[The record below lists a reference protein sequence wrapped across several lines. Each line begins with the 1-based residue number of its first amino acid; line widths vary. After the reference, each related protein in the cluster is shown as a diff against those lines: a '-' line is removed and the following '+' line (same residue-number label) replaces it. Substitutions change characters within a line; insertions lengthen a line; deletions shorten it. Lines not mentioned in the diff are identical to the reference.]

1 LAAQYDPLRLFFGA
15 RRRLAFLGG
24 FCTGKMMTEEL
35 ENLRKK
41 LIFRSWHRGTREM
54 DLMMGKFATA
64 VVPSYG
70 PEQLRAYE
78 ALMHEN
84 DPDIYN
90 WITKQEAPHVDIQTN
105 TALIELIAFYNK
117 T

>member
-1 LAAQYDPLRLFFGA
+1 MDDH
-15 RRRLAFLGG
+15 
-24 FCTGKMMTEEL
+24 L
-35 ENLRKK
+35 EHFRKK

-54 DLMMGKFATA
+54 DLMMGKFADA
-64 VVPSYG
+64 QLPGYG
-70 PEQLRAYE
+70 AEQLQAYE

-90 WITKQEAPHVDIQTN
+90 WITLQETLPDYIQSN
-105 TALIELIAFYNK
+105 SALRELIAFYNK

>member
-1 LAAQYDPLRLFFGA
+1 
-15 RRRLAFLGG
+15 
-24 FCTGKMMTEEL
+24 MTEAL

-54 DLMMGKFATA
+54 DLMMGKFADATL
-64 VVPSYG
+64 PSYDAT
-70 PEQLRAYE
+70 QLQAYE

-90 WITKQEAPHVDIQTN
+90 WITLQEALPEAVQN
-105 TALIELIAFYNK
+105 NSALKELIAFYNK
-117 T
+117 P

>member
-1 LAAQYDPLRLFFGA
+1 
-15 RRRLAFLGG
+15 
-24 FCTGKMMTEEL
+24 MSEEL

-54 DLMMGKFATA
+54 DLMMGKFADATL
-64 VVPSYG
+64 PNYG
-70 PEQLRAYE
+70 AAQLQAYE
-78 ALMHEN
+78 ELMHEN

-90 WITKQEAPHVDIQTN
+90 WITLQETLPESVQGN
-105 TALIELIAFYNK
+105 SALKELIAFYNK

>member
-1 LAAQYDPLRLFFGA
+1 
-15 RRRLAFLGG
+15 
-24 FCTGKMMTEEL
+24 MTEAL

-54 DLMMGKFATA
+54 DLMMGKFADATLPNYTA
-64 VVPSYG
+64 A
-70 PEQLRAYE
+70 QLEAYE

-90 WITKQEAPHVDIQTN
+90 WITLQEALPETVQN
-105 TALIELIAFYNK
+105 NSALKELIAFYNK
-117 T
+117 P

>member
-1 LAAQYDPLRLFFGA
+1 
-15 RRRLAFLGG
+15 
-24 FCTGKMMTEEL
+24 MTEAL

-54 DLMMGKFATA
+54 DLMMGKFADA
-64 VVPSYG
+64 ILPSYDAT
-70 PEQLRAYE
+70 QLQAYE

-90 WITKQEAPHVDIQTN
+90 WITLQEALPETVQN
-105 TALIELIAFYNK
+105 NSALKELIAFYNK
-117 T
+117 P